1 MNVDDAFQILQ
12 QHLGAPYRQYTSDSA
27 VGKVS
32 MVKRH
37 LSTKRSTGTS
47 RLLDLT
53 GVGVTIQPFNLCGL
67 AL

>member
-12 QHLGAPYRQYTSDSA
+12 QHLGTSYRQYTSDSA

-37 LSTKRSTGTS
+37 LSSKRSTGTS

-53 GVGVTIQPFNLCGL
+53 GLE
-67 AL
+67 

>member
-12 QHLGAPYRQYTSDSA
+12 QHLGTSYRQYTSDSA

-37 LSTKRSTGTS
+37 LSTKRSNGTS